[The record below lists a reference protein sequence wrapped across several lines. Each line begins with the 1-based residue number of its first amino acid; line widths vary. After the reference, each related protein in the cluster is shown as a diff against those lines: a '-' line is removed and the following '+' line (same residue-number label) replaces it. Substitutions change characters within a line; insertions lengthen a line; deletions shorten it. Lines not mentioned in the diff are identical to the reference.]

1 MFFNM
6 KLIISPVEK
15 VTIIIENKIKR
26 EIWKWLLVYF
36 WVSKQDCEL
45 TEEGVNQ
52 KIEKVSNKL
61 QSLQLF
67 VWKDDKI
74 NTSLKDFWWEILLV
88 SNFTLYGKNKK
99 WNKIDFL
106 DSWNFQ
112 KSKNIY
118 NLLVEKLL
126 QDSVKVSTGEFGAYM
141 EVESKNNGP
150 LNYVLEF

>member
-1 MFFNM
+1 M

-15 VTIIIENKIKR
+15 ATIIIENNIKR

-45 TEEGVNQ
+45 TEEEINQ

-126 QDSVKVSTGEFGAYM
+126 QDNVKVSTGEFGAYM

>member
-1 MFFNM
+1 M

-15 VTIIIENKIKR
+15 AIIIIENKIKR

-45 TEEGVNQ
+45 TEEEINQ

-118 NLLVEKLL
+118 DLLVEKLL
-126 QDSVKVSTGEFGAYM
+126 QDNVKVQTGEFGAYM

>member
-1 MFFNM
+1 M

-15 VTIIIENKIKR
+15 ATIIIENNIKR

-45 TEEGVNQ
+45 TEEEINQ

-106 DSWNFQ
+106 DTWNFQ

-118 NLLVEKLL
+118 KLLIEKLL
-126 QDSVKVSTGEFGAYM
+126 QDNVKVQTGEFGAYM

-150 LNYVLEF
+150 LNYVLDF

>member
-1 MFFNM
+1 M
-6 KLIISPVEK
+6 KLIISPVENA
-15 VTIIIENKIKR
+15 TIIIENKIKR

-45 TEEGVNQ
+45 TEEEINQ

-61 QSLQLF
+61 QSLQFF
-67 VWKDDKI
+67 VWKDGKI
-74 NTSLKDFWWEILLV
+74 NTSLKDFWWEILLI

-118 NLLVEKLL
+118 DLLVEKLL
-126 QDSVKVSTGEFGAYM
+126 QDDVKVSTGEFGAYM

>member
-1 MFFNM
+1 M
-6 KLIISPVEK
+6 
-15 VTIIIENKIKR
+15 
-26 EIWKWLLVYF
+26 
-36 WVSKQDCEL
+36 
-45 TEEGVNQ
+45 
-52 KIEKVSNKL
+52 
-61 QSLQLF
+61 
-67 VWKDDKI
+67 
-74 NTSLKDFWWEILLV
+74 LV

-118 NLLVEKLL
+118 DLLVEKLL
-126 QDSVKVSTGEFGAYM
+126 QDNVKVQTGEFGAYM